1 MNYDATQVSNKI
13 GKNPFKSKT
22 NMNPKTVFIFIDY
35 HLSFHLGECCPFFN
49 NINIHYQFLTFQYPQ
64 IVHHK
69 MVLVE

>member
-1 MNYDATQVSNKI
+1 
-13 GKNPFKSKT
+13 
-22 NMNPKTVFIFIDY
+22 MNPKTVFIFIDY
-35 HLSFHLGECCPFFN
+35 HLSFHLGEYFPFFN